1 MGTRARRAL
10 ILALAFAG
18 VATEA
23 RAQIQTPRPAS
34 ALFFGSAYDPKITE
48 RLDAFLN
55 VAGAYDGQAVQDTTG
70 RVVPGL
76 SPLQRSGFYN
86 DLTGG
91 LSYNWTGQRAQFGA
105 SGGASGRYYGQ
116 DGFLWLNEFVS
127 AGLTAE
133 LTRRVALSVNQSI
146 SYSPPYF
153 NSLTPGF
160 ESPALGTAVGAGSN
174 YSVAPQQAYLYDT
187 SVTISRALSPR
198 SSFSV
203 LAEYRF
209 YNTATGYQLANTP
222 TGYPLAKFKTYGV
235 GGRYTRILSK
245 SVGLRLGYVYRE
257 GLYGVVAGVP
267 SASHDIDVGVDYKH
281 ALSFSKRTVVN
292 FSVGS
297 TILNSSSTAAL
308 VRNVYGV
315 TGASALARNLQFG
328 VTGNVGLTH
337 DMGRTWRARLM
348 YDRGLTFSEAVQG
361 PIFADSIR
369 ANLGGLFS
377 KRADFESEAAAFLGD
392 VAYGSPTPA
401 SRLQNYEA
409 HARVRFAL
417 ASWAAVYTEYVYYR
431 YSVGS
436 AVLVTPGIPSLLNRN
451 SVRLGLSFWAPL
463 LRK

>member
-1 MGTRARRAL
+1 MGTLARRAL

-18 VATEA
+18 VAAEA
-23 RAQIQTPRPAS
+23 RAQTQTPRPAS
-34 ALFFGSAYDPKITE
+34 ALFFGSGYDPKVTE
-48 RLDAFLN
+48 RLDAFLT

-86 DLTGG
+86 DLSGG
-91 LSYNWTGQRAQFGA
+91 LNYNWTGQRAQFGA
-105 SGGASGRYYGQ
+105 SGGASGRYYRQ
-116 DGFLWLNEFVS
+116 DGFLWLNEFAS

-153 NSLTPGF
+153 NSLIPGF

-174 YSVAPQQAYLYDT
+174 YSVAPQQTLLYDT
-187 SVTISRALSPR
+187 SVTISRALTPR
-198 SSFSV
+198 SSLSGLV
-203 LAEYRF
+203 DYRF
-209 YNTATGYQLANTP
+209 YDSATGN
-222 TGYPLAKFKTYGV
+222 PLAKFKTYGV
-235 GGRYTRILSK
+235 GGRYTHMLSK

-257 GLYGVVAGVP
+257 ERYGVVTGAP
-267 SASHDIDVGVDYKH
+267 SASHDIDVGVDYKR

-297 TILNSSSTAAL
+297 TILNSSA
-308 VRNVYGV
+308 RNVNGV
-315 TGASALARNLQFG
+315 PGAPALARDLQFG

-369 ANLGGLFS
+369 GTLRGLFS
-377 KRADFESEAAAFLGD
+377 KRADFESEADVFLGD

-401 SRLQNYEA
+401 SRLQNYQA
-409 HARVRFAL
+409 NARVRYAL

-431 YSVGS
+431 YSAGS
-436 AVLVTPGIPSLLNRN
+436 AVVVTPGIPSLLNRN
-451 SVRLGLSFWAPL
+451 TVRLGLSFWAPL